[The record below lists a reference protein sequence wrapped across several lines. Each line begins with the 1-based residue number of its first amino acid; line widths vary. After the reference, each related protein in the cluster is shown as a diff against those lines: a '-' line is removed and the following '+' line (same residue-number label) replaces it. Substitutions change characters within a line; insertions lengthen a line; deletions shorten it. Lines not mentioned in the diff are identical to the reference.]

1 MNFVMPSTLESLA
14 KFIQDPALTSH
25 AAGRMERLRLHI
37 ADTLGMMLGG
47 ASLAEAKAAMAMGS
61 PLAGWCASPRL
72 TEADDIHL
80 LSCTTPGS
88 VVVPTALHLASA
100 RLFESWV
107 DFVTAVL
114 AGYETLIRIGY
125 AIDGPRILARQVWPT
140 LFAAGA
146 GASAVACRALKL
158 NQSQTAGALATAL
171 SASTGIAPPAMLPNS
186 SRWVALGAAAEH
198 GIVAAK
204 AAMQGALGDVQ
215 LLERRAGRIA
225 GVRISPRR
233 LLQDAW
239 TRFFFDETGLKPFPT
254 ARQAL
259 AAIEACRR
267 LVGTNTNGITAIVV
281 GVPSAQAKV
290 IDRPGWPSNRMESIA
305 GVQYQIALALLTPER
320 LMEFE
325 RTPPFET
332 KALRSLAS
340 RVRVRAD
347 ARLELQYPER
357 WPARVVVQW
366 GTKRKSMVVSTPQ
379 GDARNPLCWEDVLK
393 KSTPHRSALVAV
405 RTADLN
411 KPIPFPILDAYLTQR
426 VLFPNPCPSRSH
438 SLIGETT
445 TS

>member
-1 MNFVMPSTLESLA
+1 MNSVMSSTLESLA
-14 KFIQDPALTSH
+14 TFIQDPALTSH
-25 AAGRMERLRLHI
+25 ATGRMERLRLHI
-37 ADTLGMMLGG
+37 ADTLGMMLRG
-47 ASLAEAKAAMAMGS
+47 ASLAEGKAAMSMGS
-61 PLAGWCASPRL
+61 CLAGWCASARL

-80 LSCTTPGS
+80 ISCTTPGS

-100 RLFESWV
+100 GLFESWV

-125 AIDGPRILARQVWPT
+125 AIDGPRILARQIWPT

-146 GASAVACRALKL
+146 SASAVACRAWKL

-186 SRWVALGAAAEH
+186 SRWLALGAAAEH
-198 GIVAAK
+198 GILAAK
-204 AAMQGALGDVQ
+204 AAMQGAPGDVQ
-215 LLERRAGRIA
+215 LLERCSGRIA

-239 TRFFFDETGLKPFPT
+239 TRFFFDETGLKPFPI

-259 AAIEACRR
+259 AAVEACRR
-267 LVGTNTNGITAIVV
+267 LVGPNTEGITAIMV
-281 GVPSAQAKV
+281 GVPSAQARV
-290 IDRPGWPSNRMESIA
+290 IDQPGWPSNRMESIA

-340 RVRVRAD
+340 KVRVRAD
-347 ARLELQYPER
+347 ARLEVQYPER
-357 WPARVVVQW
+357 WPARVIVQW
-366 GTKRKSMVVSTPQ
+366 ETERKSMVVSTPH
-379 GDARNPLCWEDVLK
+379 GDARNPIYWEDVLK
-393 KSTPHRSALVAV
+393 KSASHQSALVAI

-411 KPIPFPILDAYLTQR
+411 EPIPLPILDAYLTR
-426 VLFPNPCPSRSH
+426 VGSPLKGVHTKR
-438 SLIGETT
+438 
-445 TS
+445 